1 MENFI
6 EFVRAALP
14 WIAIGLFAAVNA
26 LLIGDKNRRKKM
38 VGKLSKLN
46 LVTLVCFIF
55 VAVMEF
61 IDGNMNSGVTF
72 LIIGVVSFVVS
83 ILNIRSKS

>member
-46 LVTLVCFIF
+46 IVTLVCFIF